1 MFEGNI
7 LQLQGTSF
15 DNPGMLS
22 SKTLNGLTTLVYE
35 SYQNLRES
43 MQKPLAEVR
52 KLIKSLKQDEGFS
65 WVKERTYG
73 NQVDLYSNMID
84 EERSKN
90 DIILKNPWK
99 DNTLTE
105 PERKFLEYFLLRV
118 NENRLGKLT
127 E

>member
-1 MFEGNI
+1 
-7 LQLQGTSF
+7 
-15 DNPGMLS
+15 
-22 SKTLNGLTTLVYE
+22 
-35 SYQNLRES
+35 

>member
-90 DIILKNPWK
+90 DVILKNPWK